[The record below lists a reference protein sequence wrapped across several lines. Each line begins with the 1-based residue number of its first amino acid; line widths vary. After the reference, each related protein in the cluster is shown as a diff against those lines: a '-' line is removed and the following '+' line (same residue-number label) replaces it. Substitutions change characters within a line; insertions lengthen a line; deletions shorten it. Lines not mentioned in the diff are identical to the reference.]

1 MHYSSDS
8 EIKSLVTQFENKTLP
23 KASWTHQAHLTTG
36 LYYLYH
42 HSFFES
48 LCIMKARIMTYNESV
63 GGVNSPTNGYHETLT
78 VFWLKVLEQFLKDKR
93 SMALYEIC
101 NLLLESPQSSKE
113 LPFQYYDK
121 ERLMSVEAR
130 ATWIGHNSIL
140 NIEY

>member
-1 MHYSSDS
+1 MS
-8 EIKSLVTQFENKTLP
+8 
-23 KASWTHQAHLTTG
+23 
-36 LYYLYH
+36 
-42 HSFFES
+42 
-48 LCIMKARIMTYNESV
+48 YNESV

-78 VFWLKVLEQFLKDKR
+78 VFWLRVLNEFLKDKR
-93 SMALYEIC
+93 SMSLYEIC
-101 NLLLESPQSSKE
+101 NLQLESPQSSKE